1 MTLLN
6 LGICWGDLSEANET
20 SENKPASKRSA
31 SVFSFVAKIIDGNP
45 SVDEANHFAIPY
57 NTINCRL
64 EFVKLEQVKKNI
76 QEDELVSFEVP
87 LIVEALDLCFY

>member
-1 MTLLN
+1 M
-6 LGICWGDLSEANET
+6 GICWGDLSEANET

-31 SVFSFVAKIIDGNP
+31 YVFSFVAKIIGGNP

-64 EFVKLEQVKKNI
+64 EFVKLEQVQKNI